1 MEGGDC
7 SKGKVWV
14 RQTGLACC
22 FLFLQLALV
31 VATFFYFYN
40 IFILHSMQRHHRD
53 GNINLLTKVT
63 SLPHTAIQGI
73 WRWKRLGVYFCCK
86 NIMVYLVFIYGP
98 KCFLTNDNVCIEQE
112 PLCVCEEIQKV
123 TVWKKKRHQ
132 RQVKIGTIVGEMNP
146 FHCHALQPSFLF
158 LAISMFYDYFAFC
171 CAFLLNHLTK

>member
-1 MEGGDC
+1 MSWKSNRNLAKKFSVVFWCFWFCPSYGGRWLQQRKSLSQTDWACLLLFIFTASSDC
-7 SKGKVWV
+7 
-14 RQTGLACC
+14 CY
-22 FLFLQLALV
+22 
-31 VATFFYFYN
+31 FFYFYN

-73 WRWKRLGVYFCCK
+73 WRVKDL
-86 NIMVYLVFIYGP
+86 FISGP

-123 TVWKKKRHQ
+123 TVWRKKRHQ

-146 FHCHALQPSFLF
+146 FHCHALQTSFLLF
-158 LAISMFYDYFAFC
+158 
-171 CAFLLNHLTK
+171 